1 MFTHYISTPVP
12 IVAVLLFA
20 AIPVSS
26 LMIPRPPRSLPD
38 AGPRIRRQIGNMNAA
53 SDLYG
58 IGIRTG
64 AYLQILGM
72 LLSCGREQNRSRV
85 GIKLLSSA
93 LCLTILLSWTVLV
106 CGQSL
111 SPCEAWLVLS
121 LANAYATP
129 RSAAMK
135 HPDSK
140 THKGG
145 VALLFALL
153 STVWQNVSLMWFFS
167 TLVLQLPTL
176 DTKNLVWFFTAVDVS
191 GWFRIVM
198 LCYSTVYCLFL
209 PVEIIEYLGLL
220 RRTFVDWAGVKN
232 ADNHRERSCKWAPLM
247 RNIARVVRR
256 LEDNRVSKKVYEWT
270 DSFCEWV
277 LGMTDD
283 MEIEDREEKLR
294 KFQQNSRR
302 FWVILGVVTLVLT
315 IAGIEKT
322 IDYNDLSPQN
332 DLSQPGQAIP
342 FILGIITVIEGLASA
357 CKPEAP
363 SLPVTESDSDT
374 DVPFR
379 GEPVNTPASSSSW
392 WKVWLPGKE
401 GDVTSSSRKE
411 ETEATSVQ

>member
-1 MFTHYISTPVP
+1 
-12 IVAVLLFA
+12 
-20 AIPVSS
+20 
-26 LMIPRPPRSLPD
+26 
-38 AGPRIRRQIGNMNAA
+38 MNAA

-58 IGIRTG
+58 VGIRTG

-72 LLSCGREQNRSRV
+72 LLSCAREQNRSRI

-106 CGQSL
+106 SHQSL

-135 HPDSK
+135 HADSK
-140 THKGG
+140 SHRGG
-145 VALLFALL
+145 VALFFALL
-153 STVWQNVSLMWFFS
+153 STVWQTVSLMWFFA

-176 DTKNLVWFFTAVDVS
+176 ETKNLVWFFTAVDVA

-198 LCYSTVYCLFL
+198 LCYSTIYCLFL
-209 PVEIIEYLGLL
+209 PLEIIEYLGLL

-232 ADNHRERSCKWAPLM
+232 AAMERSCKWAPLM
-247 RNIARVVRR
+247 RDIARVVRW
-256 LEDNRVSKKVYEWT
+256 LEDNRVFKQVYALTDMFFEWFLGITEGMET
-270 DSFCEWV
+270 DEV
-277 LGMTDD
+277 E
-283 MEIEDREEKLR
+283 EILR
-294 KFQQNSRR
+294 KFQRNCRR
-302 FWVILGVVTLVLT
+302 FWVLLGVVTLVLT

-322 IDYNDLSPQN
+322 IDYNNLSPQN

-342 FILGIITVIEGLASA
+342 FILGIITVMEGLASA
-357 CKPEAP
+357 WKPEE
-363 SLPVTESDSDT
+363 SGLPPVADSDSGT
-374 DVPFR
+374 DEVPSR

-411 ETEATSVQ
+411 KTEATSV